1 MQTIRNVASKES
13 PCIIIHITNND
24 KQDIHPILKVHP
36 IPHNFASYNILHCAD
51 HPKMMSEQNK
61 T

>member
-1 MQTIRNVASKES
+1 MQTNKNVASKES
-13 PCIIIHITNND
+13 PRIIIHITNN
-24 KQDIHPILKVHP
+24 DIHPILKVHP

-51 HPKMMSEQNK
+51 HPEIMFGQNK